1 MEENKCT
8 KVSNWML
15 KAFWIFIIGSIIGY
29 IVESI
34 VCLVQ
39 KGYIESRQGLMY
51 GPFTPV
57 YGIGAVIYFLTIA
70 KIKGNSKIF
79 FSSMLLGGTTE
90 YLLSFFQEYFFGT
103 VSWDYSNLWF
113 NINGRTSLL
122 HCIYWGIAGLLFVK
136 LVYPCITIGMEK
148 IIKQHQTG
156 LQYTTVVLL
165 LFMMFNVGISY
176 MAGNRQYE
184 RMNNIQ
190 ANGKLDQFLDK
201 HYPDHIMDQVYSN
214 KIVKVSNS

>member
-1 MEENKCT
+1 MEEKKCT

-79 FSSMLLGGTTE
+79 FSSMLMGGTTE

-136 LVYPCITIGMEK
+136 LIYPYITIGMEK

-156 LQYTTVVLL
+156 LQYITVVLL

-190 ANGKLDQFLDK
+190 ANGRLDQFLDK